1 MVRRR
6 WVSRFLGAEDGAAM
20 VEFTIV
26 MTLLFIVVFG
36 FVDFG
41 FALYQWNAASKA
53 VQLGARLAAVSHPVA
68 CGLTAFTGVDDT
80 ACADTGATG
89 CVGGPMAGSYES
101 ECNGAT
107 GTCSGFGTF
116 DPAAF
121 NRIIYGSDWQQQ
133 GCGNVLPGDRPG
145 MCDLFWRIG
154 PENVVI
160 EYLVS
165 GLGFAAR
172 PGGPVP
178 TIQVRLDGLTFDFF
192 FLGGLLR
199 DFDFV
204 ERINIPP
211 MTSTVTGEDLDT
223 TWPGTASTCP

>member
-89 CVGGPMAGSYES
+89 CVGGPMDGSYKS
-101 ECNGAT
+101 ECNANGCR
-107 GTCSGFGTF
+107 GVGTF
-116 DPAAF
+116 DSAAF
-121 NRIIYGSDWQQQ
+121 NRIVYGSDWPEQK
-133 GCGNVLPGDRPG
+133 CGDVVAGDRPG
-145 MCDLFWRIG
+145 MCDIFWRIG

-160 EYLVS
+160 EYLDS

-192 FLGGLLR
+192 FLGDLLR
-199 DFDFV
+199 FGPID
-204 ERINIPP
+204 IPS
-211 MTSTVTGEDLDT
+211 MKSTVTGEDLDT